1 MRSEPQRLQA
11 ALAAWRTLL
20 GDVHVQ
26 TDAATLARLR
36 QDTMR
41 SPAHACAR
49 LRPAN
54 SEEVAACLA
63 IARQHNVALQPASTG
78 NNWGYGGMATTNSHC
93 VQLDLSR
100 MDKILAFD
108 EALAVV
114 TLEPGVTQ
122 AALADYLAS
131 RDLPFLTPVTGAGP
145 TCSVLANALERGFG
159 ITPVT
164 DHWQAVMG
172 LEAILPDGQR
182 YRSPMWAPG
191 TTPCFKWGVG
201 PYLDGLFGQSG
212 LGVVTQMSIALV
224 RRPQVMQP
232 FYFWVDSAAQLPA
245 ALDGVK
251 RILDRCGSQVGG
263 INLMNSTRLLSMAY
277 DARPLTQ
284 LNQAERDTAARSL
297 ALPAW
302 MGVGSIYCEQA
313 QLASLKGII
322 RTELR
327 RFSSRYL
334 FRSQRQLAWASQ
346 ALRLLPGAWSR
357 RWRVMLDKLHLGMEL
372 MEGRPNQVALPLAY
386 VAGARPQAGALLD
399 PARDNCGLIWYAPIL
414 PLRSQQVATF
424 VRHMEHVCQTHRL
437 PCPVT
442 LTTLSGRAIDCTL
455 PLLFDRN
462 DEKATA
468 RAEDCYR
475 DLFNSG
481 KQQGVLPYR
490 LPLAFMHLLTDTQ
503 APAWQLGQRLK
514 HALDPQH
521 LLAPG
526 RYCPPA
532 PATGCHSSA
541 MEPLQ

>member
-1 MRSEPQRLQA
+1 MRSDPKHLQA
-11 ALAAWRTLL
+11 ALTAWRRLL
-20 GDVHVQ
+20 GEANVQ
-26 TDAATLARLR
+26 CDAATLGQLS
-36 QDTMR
+36 QDTMG

-49 LRPAN
+49 LRPAS
-54 SEEVAACLA
+54 SEEVVACLA
-63 IARQHNVALQPASTG
+63 IARQYAVALQPASTG
-78 NNWGYGGMATTNSHC
+78 HNWGYGSVATAHDQC

-100 MDKILAFD
+100 MDKILDFD

-131 RDLPFLTPVTGAGP
+131 RGLPFLTPVTGAGP

-182 YRSPMWAPG
+182 YRSPMWAAG
-191 TTPCFKWGVG
+191 TTPCYKWGVG

-224 RRPQVMQP
+224 RRPQVVQP
-232 FYFWVDSAAQLPA
+232 FYFWVDSGAQLPA

-251 RILDRCGSQVGG
+251 RILDRCGGQVGG
-263 INLMNSTRLLSMAY
+263 VNLMNSTRLLSMAY
-277 DARPLTQ
+277 SDHPLTR
-284 LNQAERDTAARSL
+284 LSPGERDAAARSL

-313 QLASLKGII
+313 QLASVKGII
-322 RTELR
+322 RSELR
-327 RFSSRYL
+327 RFSSRYQ
-334 FRSQRQLAWASQ
+334 FRSQRQLVLAER
-346 ALRLLPGAWSR
+346 ALRLVPGAWSR
-357 RWRVMLDKLHLGMEL
+357 RWQLTLGKLRMGVEL
-372 MEGRPNQVALPLAY
+372 MHGQPNQVALPLAY
-386 VAGARPQAGALLD
+386 AGGARPRPDALLD

-424 VRHMEHVCQTHRL
+424 VSQMEQLCLGQQL

-442 LTTLSGRAIDCTL
+442 LTTLSGRAIDCTV
-455 PLLFDRN
+455 PLLFNRD
-462 DEKATA
+462 DSQASS

-475 DLFNSG
+475 QLFASG
-481 KQQGVLPYR
+481 RQQGVLPYR
-490 LPLAFMHLLTDTQ
+490 VPLAFMDLLAETQ
-503 APAWQLGQRLK
+503 GSAWQLGQRLK
-514 HALDPQH
+514 AALDPQH

-526 RYCPPA
+526 RYCSRPALSECPPA
-532 PATGCHSSA
+532 A
-541 MEPLQ
+541 MERQQ

>member
-1 MRSEPQRLQA
+1 MRSEPQGLQA
-11 ALAAWRTLL
+11 ALAAWRAVL
-20 GDVHVQ
+20 GDAHVQ
-26 TDAATLARLR
+26 NDASTLCQLK

-41 SPAHACAR
+41 SPAHASAR

-54 SEEVAACLA
+54 SEQVAACLA
-63 IARQHNVALQPASTG
+63 IAHLHGVAVQPVSTG
-78 NNWGYGGMATTNSHC
+78 HNWGYGGVATLHEHC

-108 EALAVV
+108 EALGVV

-131 RDLPFLTPVTGAGP
+131 RNLPFLTPVTGAGP

-159 ITPVT
+159 ITPLT

-182 YRSPMWAPG
+182 YRSPMWATG
-191 TTPCFKWGVG
+191 TTACFKWGIG
-201 PYLDGLFGQSG
+201 PYLDGLFSQSG

-224 RRPQVMQP
+224 KRPQVVQP

-245 ALDGVK
+245 ALDGIK
-251 RILDRCGSQVGG
+251 RILERCASQVGG

-277 DARPLTQ
+277 DTRPLTQ
-284 LNQAERDTAARSL
+284 LNQAERNAAAQSL

-322 RTELR
+322 RSELR
-327 RFSSRYL
+327 RFCSRYL
-334 FRSQRQLAWASQ
+334 FRSQRQLALAER

-357 RWRVMLDKLHLGMEL
+357 HWQLTLSKLRMGVEL
-372 MEGRPNQVALPLAY
+372 MEGQPNQVALPLAY
-386 VAGARPQAGALLD
+386 AAGAQPQQGALLD
-399 PARDNCGLIWYAPIL
+399 PALDNCGLIWYAPIL

-424 VRHMEHVCQTHRL
+424 VSHMEQACETHRM

-442 LTTLSGRAIDCTL
+442 LTTLSGRAIDCTV

-462 DEKATA
+462 DAPA
-468 RAEDCYR
+468 SSRAEDCYR
-475 DLFNSG
+475 QLFRTG

-490 LPLAFMHLLTDTQ
+490 LPLAFMGLLSETQ
-503 APAWQLGQRLK
+503 APAWQLGQRIK
-514 HALDPQH
+514 DALDPEH

-526 RYCPPA
+526 RYCPLA
-532 PATGCHSSA
+532 PALHCQPA
-541 MEPLQ
+541 VMEPQQ